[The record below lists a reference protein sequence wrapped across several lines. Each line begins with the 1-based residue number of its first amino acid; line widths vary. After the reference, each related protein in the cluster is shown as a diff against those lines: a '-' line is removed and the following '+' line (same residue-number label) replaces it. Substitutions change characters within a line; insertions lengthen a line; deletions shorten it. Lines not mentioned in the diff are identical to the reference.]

1 MAVSRVPL
9 NKFRS
14 KYYNITTALSA
25 IYFAPAER
33 AGILINAHVANPT
46 SNDIN
51 VTMCV
56 SGTYTSTAFP
66 LVSNFPVPASDARSL
81 VTGRVVL
88 QGVDGAS
95 ITSPDVLLVGA
106 QNEGL
111 VLSLGFLE
119 TKNTD

>member
-1 MAVSRVPL
+1 MAARVPL

-14 KYYNITTALSA
+14 KYYNITTTLSA
-25 IYFAPAER
+25 VYTAPVER

-46 SNDIN
+46 PNDIN

-56 SGTYTSTAFP
+56 SGTFTSTEFP
-66 LVSNFPVPASDARSL
+66 LVSNFPIPAFDARSL

-106 QNEGL
+106 QDNGL
-111 VLSLGFLE
+111 VLSLGLLE